1 MRVRQLFLAFVL
13 VACGDPEIADDCTRR
28 ICASDAGTS
37 MPPPMQTDAGSIVL
51 DDGAVIWLDA
61 GPGPVVPGTDGG
73 PGAPGVDAGPGGC
86 VPSWQCT
93 SWQTACD
100 GSDDATR
107 TCTDAAGCGVA
118 PPASMVATTLHRLDV
133 NFFRCRVQPIFDA
146 GCDQFACHGTDD
158 ERPLR
163 VYSRVMWR
171 IDPLLRGN
179 ESARA
184 MDPLT
189 TQEWC
194 RNYDSARSFWTS
206 DPAASELLRQ
216 PLEPGAGG
224 LSHVGVHLF
233 ANTSDADYQTI
244 LQWLSGAT
252 LASCDAGFN
261 AHP

>member
-1 MRVRQLFLAFVL
+1 MRA
-13 VACGDPEIADDCTRR
+13 
-28 ICASDAGTS
+28 
-37 MPPPMQTDAGSIVL
+37 DAGSIVL
-51 DDGAVIWLDA
+51 EDGAVVWLDA
-61 GPGPVVPGTDGG
+61 GPDPVVPDGG
-73 PGAPGVDAGPGGC
+73 PVAPPDAGPGGC
-86 VPSWQCT
+86 VPNWQCN

-107 TCTDAAGCGVA
+107 TCTDANGCGVA
-118 PPASMVATTLHRLDV
+118 PPATLVSTTLHRLDV
-133 NFFRCRVQPIFDA
+133 NFFQCRVQPILDY
-146 GCDQFACHGTDD
+146 GCDQFGCHGTDD
-158 ERPLR
+158 ARPLR

-179 ESARA
+179 ESGRA

-189 TQEWC
+189 AQEWC

-206 DPAASELLRQ
+206 DPAMSELVRQ